1 GIAPGSGSANAVSQ
15 AKEKSAMDDAPT
27 PSRPAP
33 PNVPPVEHKGVRYQQ
48 DMESFRF
55 GGTQRGGYLVAIDP
69 KTGERLWMLKVH
81 PLTDHNE
88 AGVETPGIY
97 FRSMKLVSGQ
107 DALEIENEVGGKYI
121 VDLVGRTARW
131 VSGPESGKR

>member
-1 GIAPGSGSANAVSQ
+1 MSWCLRMLLVCCVTTWALAACNRGNPQHAGIAPGSGSANAVSQ

-69 KTGERLWMLKVH
+69 KTGERLWMLKVY
-81 PLTDHNE
+81 PVTDHNE

-97 FRSMKLVSGQ
+97 F
-107 DALEIENEVGGKYI
+107 
-121 VDLVGRTARW
+121 
-131 VSGPESGKR
+131 